1 VRAVAFSCAVVL
13 PVVLGLGLL
22 VFYIDG
28 HLGGATTLLAGF
40 SIAAV
45 SFTAIVFRER
55 PEADAAEAVALSL
68 DGRID
73 RERVA
78 PGGEL

>member
-1 VRAVAFSCAVVL
+1 VRAVAFSCAVAL

-55 PEADAAEAVALSL
+55 PEPDTADVVPLIFE
-68 DGRID
+68 GHID
-73 RERVA
+73 RERIT
-78 PGGEL
+78 PGGEP

>member
-1 VRAVAFSCAVVL
+1 MKAVAFSCAVVL

-22 VFYIDG
+22 VVYIDG
-28 HLGGATTLLAGF
+28 HLGGVTTLLAGF

-55 PEADAAEAVALSL
+55 PGTGAAEDLAPHSL
-68 DGRID
+68 DSRID
-73 RERVA
+73 S
-78 PGGEL
+78 

>member
-1 VRAVAFSCAVVL
+1 VKAVAFSCAVVL

-22 VFYIDG
+22 VVYIDG
-28 HLGGATTLLAGF
+28 HLGGVTTLLAGF

-55 PEADAAEAVALSL
+55 PEAITDEVASLHL
-68 DGRID
+68 DGRLD
-73 RERVA
+73 RQGIA
-78 PGGEL
+78 PGGKL